1 MEIAD
6 VRKRIHSTLERAKQ
20 RAAERRAR
28 GDEAARAYSTFLDTV
43 AVPLFRQVANVLKS
57 EGYPFSVF
65 TPSGS
70 VRLMSD
76 RTAEDF
82 VELTLDTTGDA
93 PQVVGHASHSRG
105 RRVTENERG
114 IGSPD
119 ALTEADVLDFLV
131 KEIEAFVER

>member
-6 VRKRIHSTLERAKQ
+6 VRKRIHSTIERAKQ

-43 AVPLFRQVANVLKS
+43 AVPMFRQVANVLKA

-93 PQVVGHASHSRG
+93 PQIVGHASHSRG
-105 RRVTENERG
+105 RRVNENERA

-119 ALTEADVLDFLV
+119 TLTESDVLDFLV
-131 KEIEAFVER
+131 KELEAVVER